1 MNEEKIEYKY
11 YLKVGVLYV
20 KYFSIENYS
29 NEITVSFTS
38 DINEAKEYNNEEETN
53 INRELINS
61 LGIEV
66 LIYVGDEKQEE
77 LKGDGSNE

>member
-1 MNEEKIEYKY
+1 MNEEKIEFKY

-29 NEITVSFTS
+29 NEIIVSFTS

-66 LIYVGDEKQEE
+66 LIYIGEE
-77 LKGDGSNE
+77 INE